1 KSTCFG
7 RWILIMTLGQYKDS
21 PLNMFIQVMY
31 VYLGFSYPSNL
42 TINSLSFAQ
51 RTSSQTRYITET

>member
-1 KSTCFG
+1 
-7 RWILIMTLGQYKDS
+7 MTLDQYKDS

-31 VYLGFSYPSNL
+31 VYLGFSYSSNL